1 MDESRKD
8 METNEDFFDEN
19 SNLFTSNMN
28 NVNNELSIHK
38 GKLKSIKN
46 SLADLPSYRVNT
58 AKVTVQNVVVDVFF
72 LIITWC

>member
-58 AKVTVQNVVVDVFF
+58 AKVTVQNVVVAVF
-72 LIITWC
+72 L